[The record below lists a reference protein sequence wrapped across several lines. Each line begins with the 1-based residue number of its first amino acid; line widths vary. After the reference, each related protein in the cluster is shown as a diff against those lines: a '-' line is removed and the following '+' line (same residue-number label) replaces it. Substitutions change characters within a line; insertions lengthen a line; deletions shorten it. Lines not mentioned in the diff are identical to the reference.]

1 MSTDH
6 DDRSDEI
13 AITRCLELLTDDFVR
28 QGHFLSFDD
37 VTRVALR
44 RGIPP
49 EKAAVLIERLK
60 DNGIPVAKA
69 AVTDA
74 SDQQGENNQPTPEHR
89 SLALRSHAAH
99 YAHHDLL
106 NYDDEIKLGR
116 RYQAARS
123 LDGNEQAENSE
134 QRQQIIE
141 TGAVAR
147 TRLILSNIRLVV
159 HFAKQHVEMTSIPLD
174 DLIQEGILG
183 LFRAVEKWEPDRGF
197 RFSTYASWWIS
208 QCISRAIADRGRM
221 IRVPLHVIDRIVTL
235 RKKRRKLLAATGRD
249 PSEEELAR
257 ELGWS
262 LVDVFFILRIQQDAQ
277 SLDDSKNDDTRLRLH
292 ERIPSRND
300 SPTANAEKR
309 ELSSVIG
316 QVLDTLDKR
325 SRKILIMRFGLMGRK
340 PRTLE
345 QVGRKFGITRERIR
359 QIEKKA
365 LQRIASTYRAKP
377 LKPYLPEEDNA

>member
-6 DDRSDEI
+6 DDKSDDI
-13 AITRCLELLTDDFVR
+13 AIARCLELLTDDYNR
-28 QGHFLSFDD
+28 QGNFLSFDD
-37 VTRVALR
+37 VTRVVLR
-44 RGIPP
+44 RRIPP
-49 EKAAVLIERLK
+49 EKAAILLERLK
-60 DNGIPVAKA
+60 DNGIHVAEA
-69 AVTDA
+69 AVPNA
-74 SDQQGENNQPTPEHR
+74 CNLQGESNQPTPEYRPLSVR
-89 SLALRSHAAH
+89 SVTAH
-99 YAHHDLL
+99 YARHDLL
-106 NYDDEIKLGR
+106 SHDEEIKLGR

-123 LDGNEQAENSE
+123 LDGYESAEDSE
-134 QRQQIIE
+134 QRRQIIE
-141 TGAVAR
+141 AGTVAR
-147 TRLILSNIRLVV
+147 TRLVLSNIRLVI
-159 HFAKQHVEMTSIPLD
+159 HFAKQHAEMTSIPLD
-174 DLIQEGILG
+174 DLIQEGIIG

-221 IRVPLHVIDRIVTL
+221 IRVPVHVIDRISAL

-277 SLDDSKNDDTRLRLH
+277 SLDDSTNDDTRWRLH
-292 ERIPSRND
+292 ERMARAND

-325 SRKILIMRFGLMGRK
+325 SRKILVMRFGLRGGK

-365 LQRIASTYRAKP
+365 LQKIASTYRAKS